1 MHIQENI
8 NNYRIVVNEED
19 LLNIGQ
25 TIEELINNL
34 AEASELC
41 NKPLGEYVQT
51 YDPKDRTWVIFIEKE
66 KNLVWGTF

>member
-34 AEASELC
+34 SEASELC
-41 NKPLGEYVQT
+41 NKPLGEFTQT
-51 YDPKDRTWVIFIEKE
+51 YDPKDRTWVIYIEKE